1 MVLPDDFIIRTKQ
14 LLGDEYALL
23 EMALQGEVPVSIR
36 INLSKQTSVKTNDEK
51 VKWCETGYYLPE
63 RPSFTF
69 DPLFH
74 AGCYYVQE
82 ASSMFLE
89 QVVKQYITTPV
100 VCLDLCAAPG
110 GKSTHLTSLFPDKSL
125 LVSNEVI
132 HSRAN
137 VLKENLIKW
146 GSPYTVVT
154 CNDPKEIGRLT
165 HLFDVIV
172 ADLPCSGEGMF
183 RKDLNSRNEWSEA
196 NVQLCAARQRRIIH
210 DVWNCLKPGGLLV
223 YSTCTFNREENEE
236 NIRYLADI
244 FNAEVLPVAVEDDWN
259 ISTAINETFPLY
271 RFFPHKTKG
280 EGFCL
285 ALLKKPDEERQT
297 IQIPNL
303 KFKIQNSKLILPSY
317 NIGTHVGAP
326 LAGAPAGAPAKW
338 APTGAPARGA
348 PTVFLRSSDSFHFD
362 INQNT
367 IQAIPALYQDTCRI
381 LSHYLRV
388 INAGVSI
395 GEIKGKD
402 LLPAPA
408 LALNT
413 YFRSEAFPSVEL
425 TMEETIRYLHKEALV
440 LSTDIPKGFIV
451 VKYRNTPLGFV
462 KNIGNRA
469 NNLYPQE
476 WRIRRSL
483 R

>member
-1 MVLPDDFIIRTKQ
+1 MDFPEDFIIRTKHW
-14 LLGDEYALL
+14 LGDEYAQL
-23 EMALQGEVPVSIR
+23 EQALQEDKVPVSIR
-36 INLSKQTSVKTNDEK
+36 INPAKQTVPVAEHEK
-51 VKWCETGYYLPE
+51 VKWCDTGYYLSE
-63 RPSFTF
+63 RPVFTF

-110 GKSTHLTSLFPDKSL
+110 GKSTHLSSLLPEKSL

-137 VLKENLIKW
+137 ILKENVIKW
-146 GSPYTVVT
+146 GSPNSVVT

-165 HLFDVIV
+165 HLFDAIV

-183 RKDLNSRNEWSEA
+183 RKDRHSRNEWSVA
-196 NVQLCAARQRRIIH
+196 NVRLCAARQRRIIC
-210 DVWNCLKPGGLLV
+210 DVWDSLKPGGLLV

-236 NIRYLADI
+236 NIRYLVDI
-244 FNAEVLPVAVEDDWN
+244 FGAEILPVAVEDDWN
-259 ISTAINETFPLY
+259 ISPAIDESFPMY
-271 RFFPHKTKG
+271 RFYPHKTKG

-285 ALLKKPDEERQT
+285 SLLKKPEDKRQT
-297 IQIPNL
+297 L
-303 KFKIQNSKLILPSY
+303 KISNSKFSKKTYENNILRSY
-317 NIGTHVGAP
+317 VLT
-326 LAGAPAGAPAKW
+326 
-338 APTGAPARGA
+338 
-348 PTVFLRSSDSFHFD
+348 FLRSSDSFHFD
-362 INQNT
+362 IKQNT
-367 IQAIPALYQDTCRI
+367 IQAIPASYQDICQL

-388 INAGVSI
+388 VFAGVII

-402 LLPAPA
+402 LLPSPA

-413 YFRSEAFPSVEL
+413 CFRCEAFPSIEL
-425 TMEETIRYLHKEALV
+425 TLEDSIRYLQKETLV
-440 LSTDIPKGFIV
+440 VQKDIPKGFIV

-462 KNIGNRA
+462 KNIGSRA
-469 NNLYPQE
+469 NNLFPQA
-476 WRIRRSL
+476 WKIRKRL
-483 R
+483 